1 MPSNDSSQSTNQ
13 PAQLALSAD
22 GGATPTRLRWV
33 MIGLAFSATIINYLD
48 RQVLSVTAP
57 LLKQQ
62 FAVSDS
68 AYGLILSG
76 FMLAYTVP
84 NGRSGPMIDRVGTRR
99 A

>member
-33 MIGLAFSATIINYLD
+33 MIGLAFSATFINYLD

-62 FAVSDS
+62 FAMSDS

-84 NGRSGPMIDRVGTRR
+84 NKRSGPMIDRVGTRR